1 MKPENST
8 ALKEWASVC
17 AALATGRQTLLIR
30 KGGIAEGDRGFQL
43 DRPEFWLYPTQF
55 HQDSSQLTAEGA
67 QLLATLK
74 PPAAGR
80 VVIDLYAVV
89 EHVAFLSDLDALES
103 LADLHVLS
111 PESVRKRFE
120 YRRPGVF
127 AAAVKV
133 FRKAAPVE
141 LTEEPRFAGCRSWV
155 ELNEAL
161 LTAGLRPVV
170 EESRIA
176 ETVNRLQAIALW
188 D

>member
-1 MKPENST
+1 
-8 ALKEWASVC
+8 
-17 AALATGRQTLLIR
+17 
-30 KGGIAEGDRGFQL
+30 
-43 DRPEFWLYPTQF
+43 
-55 HQDSSQLTAEGA
+55 
-67 QLLATLK
+67 LLATVK

-89 EHVAFLSDLDALES
+89 EHVAFLSDLNALES

-133 FRKAAPVE
+133 FRKATPVE

-170 EESRIA
+170 EELCIA
-176 ETVNRLQAIALW
+176 ETVNRLQAIALS

>member
-1 MKPENST
+1 M

-30 KGGIAEGDRGFQL
+30 KGGIAEGEHGFQL

-67 QLLATLK
+67 QLLATLE

-111 PESVRKRFE
+111 PDSVRKRFE

-127 AAAVKV
+127 AAAV
-133 FRKAAPVE
+133 RMYRNATPVE

-155 ELNEAL
+155 ELNGAL
-161 LTAGLRPVV
+161 PAAGLRPVV

-176 ETVNRLQAIALW
+176 ETFRRLQAMAPL